1 MDPLSS
7 VRFVKHGCICFDV
20 DDVVVYVDPY
30 MVPDAPHDADL
41 IIITHPHSDH
51 FSPDDI
57 AKVKKDDT
65 CYASTLDVG
74 AMLMEAFDINPD
86 YFTAISAGSPSAV
99 FECGAMVTPVVA
111 ENQNH
116 PAGFGFGLLLNLG
129 GVRYYISGD
138 TDVLDEDVVCDVL
151 FVCCDGVWNMPSF
164 ETRIPAELE
173 KMEHRPALV
182 VPYHYA
188 EEENPGTGGNGKKLC
203 AILRQKGYQ
212 CEEWKDSFFR

>member
-7 VRFVKHGCICFDV
+7 VRFVKHGCICFEV

-30 MVPDAPHDADL
+30 LVPDSPHDADL
-41 IIITHPHSDH
+41 VIITHPHGDH
-51 FSPDDI
+51 FSPEDI
-57 AKVKKDDT
+57 ARVKKDDT
-65 CYASTLDVG
+65 CYVSTLSVG

-86 YFTAISAGSPSAV
+86 YFTSVSAGSPSAV

-111 ENQNH
+111 ENKNH

-138 TDVLDEDVVCDVL
+138 TDVLDEDVACDVL
-151 FVCCDGVWNMPSF
+151 FVCCDGVWNMPDF

-173 KMEHRPALV
+173 K
-182 VPYHYA
+182 
-188 EEENPGTGGNGKKLC
+188 NG
-203 AILRQKGYQ
+203 A
-212 CEEWKDSFFR
+212 

>member
-1 MDPLSS
+1 M
-7 VRFVKHGCICFDV
+7 
-20 DDVVVYVDPY
+20 
-30 MVPDAPHDADL
+30 
-41 IIITHPHSDH
+41 
-51 FSPDDI
+51 
-57 AKVKKDDT
+57 
-65 CYASTLDVG
+65 
-74 AMLMEAFDINPD
+74 
-86 YFTAISAGSPSAV
+86 

-151 FVCCDGVWNMPSF
+151 FVCCDGVWNMPGF
-164 ETRIPAELE
+164 ETRIPAELD